1 LGGLLREFVRRFIRK
16 SELVVVYEEPFLRG
30 IRATQALERMVGALQ
45 LVCEEEGVEY
55 VGVNLSTVRKDM
67 GITGKR
73 REDFKANIAA
83 WGGRTYPDR
92 QWKSQD
98 EVDAA
103 LTANWLRLALEKQS
117 AQG

>member
-16 SELVVVYEEPFLRG
+16 SELVVVYEEP
-30 IRATQALERMVGALQ
+30 LERMVGALQ
-45 LVCEEEGVEY
+45 WVCEEEGVEY